1 MKDGEHIQKLFN
13 DMKQVTNYKDG
24 KKNGKEVTWKKDG
37 TIKSEVIY
45 KDGKIIKRL

>member
-1 MKDGEHIQKLFN
+1 MKKNVKF
-13 DMKQVTNYKDG
+13 VDG

>member
-1 MKDGEHIQKLFN
+1 MTDGQMKKNVKF
-13 DMKQVTNYKDG
+13 VDG